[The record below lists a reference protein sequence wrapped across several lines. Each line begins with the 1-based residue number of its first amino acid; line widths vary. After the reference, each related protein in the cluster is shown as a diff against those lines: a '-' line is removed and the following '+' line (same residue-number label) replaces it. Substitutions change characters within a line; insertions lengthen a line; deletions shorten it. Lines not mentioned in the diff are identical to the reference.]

1 MRKAELFAGIILS
14 ALGGGIVLGAAQFPT
29 IPGQDYGPGFF
40 PTILGFGLLLS
51 GAAYAITALRQP
63 EPAGAVAAYGAVE
76 QEGGDEAPADR
87 PYYAAFAYLLLG
99 LVAIIR
105 LWETVGFILL
115 LSVFLTGFMA
125 LLKVALWRAALL
137 AVIATV
143 AVYLVFIRLLMVPL
157 PAGIL
162 ANLGL

>member
-1 MRKAELFAGIILS
+1 
-14 ALGGGIVLGAAQFPT
+14 
-29 IPGQDYGPGFF
+29 
-40 PTILGFGLLLS
+40 LLLS

>member
-1 MRKAELFAGIILS
+1 MRKAELCAGVILSVVGAGI
-14 ALGGGIVLGAAQFPT
+14 VFGATQFPT

-40 PTILGFGLLLS
+40 PIILGVGLLLS
-51 GAAYAITALRQP
+51 GAAYAINALRQP
-63 EPAGAVAAYGAVE
+63 ELAAAASLPLE
-76 QEGGDEAPADR
+76 QEVDDEAPAER
-87 PYYAAFAYLLLG
+87 PYYGAVAWLLLG
-99 LVAIIR
+99 LAAIIK

-115 LSVFLTGFMA
+115 LSVFLTGFLV
-125 LLKVALWRAALL
+125 LLRVSLWRAALL

-143 AVYLVFIRLLMVPL
+143 AVYLVFIRILMVPL

>member
-1 MRKAELFAGIILS
+1 MRKAEFIAGIVLS

-40 PTILGFGLLLS
+40 PTILGVGLLLS
-51 GAAYAITALRQP
+51 GAAYAINALRQP
-63 EPAGAVAAYGAVE
+63 EPAAAATFGTVDK
-76 QEGGDEAPADR
+76 EGGETPADR
-87 PYYAAFAYLLLG
+87 PYYAALAWVLLG
-99 LVAIIR
+99 LGVIIR
-105 LWETVGFILL
+105 LWETVGFIVL
-115 LSVFLTGFMA
+115 LSVFLTGFMV

-137 AVIATV
+137 AVVATV